1 MALSITCKR
10 CGKTHEVEKLRGK
23 EEQYVCPRCFFG
35 DLSAVTKGEWTE
47 VGSVRSREN
56 HVYRCDR
63 WSLEKERKERQEAEV
78 NCSNSCCTGVPLG
91 RRYSCRRNKI
101 TSV

>member
-47 VGSVRSREN
+47 VGSVGQGRITFTDVTVGPS
-56 HVYRCDR
+56 
-63 WSLEKERKERQEAEV
+63 KKK
-78 NCSNSCCTGVPLG
+78 G
-91 RRYSCRRNKI
+91 RRGKKRK
-101 TSV
+101 